1 MKAMRRVGTVL
12 FVFLLVAALGAA
24 LIYAQTAPQGPV
36 KVQPPASVQGKANA
50 PPPAQ
55 ATKSTTVGKGKVAV
69 ATANAA
75 GDQDSFWVEEIDIDG
90 DGNVERTDLVW
101 DDEDK
106 VLYLYA
112 DGTFTCTKG
121 GTGEGAM
128 LIAVFGQGNP
138 YKKPAGSGWYV
149 VELDKLECGAQAAV
163 VFGCRFDAKGNA
175 TACGAVEI
183 DAKNDDIVIVTV
195 SK

>member
-12 FVFLLVAALGAA
+12 FLSLLVAALGAA

-50 PPPAQ
+50 PPPAG

-90 DGNVERTDLVW
+90 DGNVERTDLLW

-175 TACGAVEI
+175 TACGEATI
-183 DAKNDDIVIVTV
+183 DAKNDDIVIVSV

>member
-1 MKAMRRVGTVL
+1 MKATRRVGTVL
-12 FVFLLVAALGAA
+12 FLLLLVAALSAA

-50 PPPAQ
+50 PPPAK
-55 ATKSTTVGKGKVAV
+55 ATKSTTVGKGKVA
-69 ATANAA
+69 ATTANAA

-90 DGNVERTDLVW
+90 DGNVERSDLLW

-128 LIAVFGQGNP
+128 LIAVYGQGNV

-149 VELDKLECGAQAAV
+149 VALDKLECGAQAAGE
-163 VFGCRFDAKGNA
+163 FGCRFDAKGNP
-175 TACGAVEI
+175 TACGAVTI

>member
-1 MKAMRRVGTVL
+1 MKAMKRVGTVL
-12 FVFLLVAALGAA
+12 FLSVLVGALGAA
-24 LIYAQTAPQGPV
+24 LIYAQTAPQSPV

-55 ATKSTTVGKGKVAV
+55 AKQATAVGKGKVAMT
-69 ATANAA
+69 TANAA
-75 GDQDSFWVEEIDIDG
+75 GDADSFWVEEIDIDG
-90 DGNVERTDLVW
+90 DGNVERTDVLW
-101 DDEDK
+101 DDEDR

-128 LIAVFGQGNP
+128 LVAIYGQGNP

-149 VELDKLECGAQAAV
+149 VELDERECAAQAAG
-163 VFGCRFDAKGNA
+163 VFGCRFDAKGNP

-183 DAKNDDIVIVTV
+183 DAKNDDIVIVSV